1 MSDIL
6 FTFDFL
12 YFWEEVHPHDLGARS
27 SSFESHSRNYSCP
40 LSPVTL
46 LTEIEVNTHKGRQW
60 RHRLGRS
67 GDVQGKDVTSAFTP
81 LACLHCCVSD
91 SYTPSNHWSGLR
103 EHSHLP
109 ISPGG
114 IYIHKCD
121 CSPMTAHLPLS
132 VWGNFGKGERECWHW
147 PMLAE
152 WLWLMVMS

>member
-12 YFWEEVHPHDLGARS
+12 YFWEEVYPHDWGARS
-27 SSFESHSRNYSCP
+27 SSFKSHSRNYSCP

-60 RHRLGRS
+60 RHRVGQS

-109 ISPGG
+109 ISPRGG
-114 IYIHKCD
+114 FIFINVTVVLWLLICLYQFEGI
-121 CSPMTAHLPLS
+121 S
-132 VWGNFGKGERECWHW
+132 GKGKGNVDTDLCW
-147 PMLAE
+147 LNGYD
-152 WLWLMVMS
+152 